1 MAELNQKNEHTPPLI
16 GKMGRYT
23 AFIKPPH
30 ITARPT
36 ASPKPKNVVDLE
48 AQASPA
54 VATPPQ
60 TLIGSFLGSISNAIA
75 KIQHVHSRV
84 DEYLADW
91 FGLNQS
97 KYQWEMNEYL
107 EMKNM
112 ETEQGKPKETLGKG
126 QEMQQIGEHVMKV
139 YFLTLLLELIVVL
152 KYFSTCTNT
161 VLVRY
166 FGSD

>member
-1 MAELNQKNEHTPPLI
+1 M
-16 GKMGRYT
+16 
-23 AFIKPPH
+23 
-30 ITARPT
+30 
-36 ASPKPKNVVDLE
+36 
-48 AQASPA
+48 
-54 VATPPQ
+54 
-60 TLIGSFLGSISNAIA
+60 IGSFLGSISNAIA
-75 KIQHVHSRV
+75 KIQLVHSRV
-84 DEYLADW
+84 DEYLAGW

-161 VLVRY
+161 VLCEVLWIRLRGKQVAKRKY
-166 FGSD
+166 RP

>member
-1 MAELNQKNEHTPPLI
+1 M
-16 GKMGRYT
+16 
-23 AFIKPPH
+23 
-30 ITARPT
+30 
-36 ASPKPKNVVDLE
+36 V
-48 AQASPA
+48 
-54 VATPPQ
+54 
-60 TLIGSFLGSISNAIA
+60 
-75 KIQHVHSRV
+75 
-84 DEYLADW
+84 W

-97 KYQWEMNEYL
+97 KYQWDMNEYI

-166 FGSD
+166 FGSDLEENRSPRESIDHK